1 MIVEKIMDKLPVRS
15 PLAKMIVGGILT
27 ALMILIGALA
37 ILRLFNFSVNPAIVA
52 VLAVIGAA
60 VYAASIRK

>member
-27 ALMILIGALA
+27 ALMISLGALA
-37 ILRLFNFSVNPAIVA
+37 VLRLFNFSVSPAIVA
-52 VLAVIGAA
+52 VLAVTGAV
-60 VYAASIRK
+60 VYAASMRR

>member
-15 PLAKMIVGGILT
+15 PLAKIIVGGILT
-27 ALMILIGALA
+27 ALLISVGVFAV
-37 ILRLFNFSVNPAIVA
+37 LRLFNFSVNPAIVA

-60 VYAASIRK
+60 VYTASIRK